1 MSFASDEMVCWYVD
15 NPLEKWIKLFSVEKS
30 IIPLS
35 GFNNQLTGLII
46 DSQVRVFDDKLLFEL
61 SDNKE
66 ILYKIFKG
74 RFDFGNDM
82 WISGPN
88 APLFYQKFKLF

>member
-1 MSFASDEMVCWYVD
+1 MEGHKQRGVKYCFFVKDSQIVLSFTSDEMVCWYVN
-15 NPLEKWIKLFSVEKS
+15 NPMEKWIKLFSVEKP

-46 DSQVRVFDDKLLFEL
+46 DEQVRIFDDKLLFEL

-66 ILYKIFKG
+66 ILNKIFK
-74 RFDFGNDM
+74 
-82 WISGPN
+82 S
-88 APLFYQKFKLF
+88 

>member
-1 MSFASDEMVCWYVD
+1 M
-15 NPLEKWIKLFSVEKS
+15 K
-30 IIPLS
+30 
-35 GFNNQLTGLII
+35 
-46 DSQVRVFDDKLLFEL
+46 L